1 MAEQAGGR
9 TDKRDPKD
17 TWFEF
22 FYDVILASALA
33 SMHDAFLKTFS
44 VRTALITGTVAAM
57 VFTVWFMS
65 SLVFN
70 RFPGRQPFRRVI
82 LIVQMAALVIV
93 ALAADYGGP
102 VSIQLGVLA
111 YATSLVTVAMLYWT
125 APGAREPSRGRGTQV
140 LVVVLVAE
148 AALVSFAVLLPS
160 DLAWF
165 ILAATCGSAFL
176 AFSLASSPRLDAAQ
190 PIDKAHLADRMGSFI
205 VVVIGMGFAQLILDA
220 EGEDGIQDWR
230 FFALIF
236 VVMFT
241 LWWMYFNLTLNVPS
255 FHDTFDRYLWIG
267 SHYFILI
274 GIVGMN
280 DVLSALAADLQ
291 TSDPL
296 ASISFAG
303 VMLALSLVGFA
314 ALAVM
319 RGILT
324 FRQGIALTGIA
335 LLVGASSVLSE
346 TYGASDLRMV
356 AQIMV
361 AVLVACA
368 IAMELAARRS
378 GAPVERQQLPF
389 RMLDKP

>member
-1 MAEQAGGR
+1 MAADEG
-9 TDKRDPKD
+9 KRPRERDSKD

-70 RFPGRQPFRRVI
+70 RFPGRQPFRRII

-102 VSIQLGVLA
+102 VTIQMGVLA
-111 YATSLVTVAMLYWT
+111 YAAALATVALLYWT
-125 APGAREPSRGRGTQV
+125 APGARNSLGGRGTQL
-140 LVVVLVAE
+140 LVFVLVAE
-148 AALVSFAVLLPS
+148 AALVSFTVFLPP

-165 ILAATCGSAFL
+165 ILAATCGTAFL
-176 AFSLASSPRLDAAQ
+176 ALYLASSPSLDIAT
-190 PIDKAHLADRMGSFI
+190 PLDKSHLADRMGSFI

-220 EGEDGIQDWR
+220 EGENGIQDWR

-241 LWWMYFNLTLNVPS
+241 LWWMYFNLGLNLPR
-255 FHDTFDRYLWIG
+255 FRHTFDRYIWIG
-267 SHYFILI
+267 SHYLILI

-291 TSDPL
+291 TSGPL

-303 VMLALSLVGFA
+303 LMLSLSLIGFA

-319 RGILT
+319 RAVLSMK
-324 FRQGIALTGIA
+324 QGVALTGTA
-335 LLVGASSVLSE
+335 LLVAALSMLTESFGAQ
-346 TYGASDLRMV
+346 DLRAV

-361 AVLVACA
+361 GVLVACA
-368 IAMELAARRS
+368 VAMELAARRS
-378 GAPVERQQLPF
+378 GAPANRQKQPF
-389 RMLDKP
+389 RMLDEP